1 MKKVSDEVDFLHADK
16 HKSLLRIDTM
26 ISMEMVKHSQGS
38 QNSKFAMS
46 LQYLKKKLEMMLI
59 FRMQVN
65 IKVSYKFISILLE
78 LQSVLQ
84 GGTII
89 IDGHDQ
95 AFSKFSK

>member
-1 MKKVSDEVDFLHADK
+1 
-16 HKSLLRIDTM
+16 
-26 ISMEMVKHSQGS
+26 
-38 QNSKFAMS
+38 
-46 LQYLKKKLEMMLI
+46 MMLI

-84 GGTII
+84 GDTII

>member
-1 MKKVSDEVDFLHADK
+1 MK
-16 HKSLLRIDTM
+16 
-26 ISMEMVKHSQGS
+26 
-38 QNSKFAMS
+38 
-46 LQYLKKKLEMMLI
+46 LI

-65 IKVSYKFISILLE
+65 IKDSYKFISILLE

-84 GGTII
+84 GDTI